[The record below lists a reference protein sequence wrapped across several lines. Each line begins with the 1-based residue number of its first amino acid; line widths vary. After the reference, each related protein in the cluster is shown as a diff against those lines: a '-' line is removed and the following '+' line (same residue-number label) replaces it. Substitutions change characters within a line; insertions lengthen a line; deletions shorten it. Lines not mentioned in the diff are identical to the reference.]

1 MRTHLLVSFAAVL
14 AAAPAFSQDQA
25 TPAPAAQDQSVQVP
39 AAQLN
44 TKLQPQQLNE
54 LTGVYRL
61 DNGGVF
67 RMTRVGNRLMGQL
80 GERPVTE
87 LVIQADNRFISRDQK
102 MTIDYQ
108 AEAFGGQ
115 ITLRYPSDLARLD
128 GPMVTVRLAA
138 N

>member
-1 MRTHLLVSFAAVL
+1 MRTHLLVSLAAVL
-14 AAAPAFSQDQA
+14 AAAPAFSQDRAAPDPA
-25 TPAPAAQDQSVQVP
+25 TQDQSVQVP

-44 TKLQPQQLNE
+44 TKLQPQQLDA
-54 LTGVYRL
+54 LAGVYRL

-67 RMTRVGNRLMGQL
+67 RMTRVGNRLLGQL

-108 AEAFGGQ
+108 AEAFGDQ